1 MRLDTAQITR
11 RSLLAA
17 ALASSARWSPP
28 AFASS
33 IDERTREAAQ
43 YVASPS
49 GLPYFDTPI
58 FYGNGFEDLPC
69 GGSCLRRKW
78 SPPDEAPPRD
88 TAAAAFKS
96 GDEVRVDYRV
106 RRGFFNG
113 EIVALSDGPGNGGSL
128 SFRVGDGSVNAAVDE
143 LVRTLPRGVVRR
155 AVIPPKYDLDV
166 GTRAEYPEPAPP
178 GTTYLELTLRKP
190 TQTGPF
196 GVCPGSSLDYDA
208 VASSVC
214 GKGPTSAKLQEGF
227 FDGFVS
233 PMPAGGVRQQ

>member
-1 MRLDTAQITR
+1 MRLDTALFTR

-78 SPPDEAPPRD
+78 SPCCGFPYQGLDFACGGQTQRD
-88 TAAAAFKS
+88 
-96 GDEVRVDYRV
+96 
-106 RRGFFNG
+106 RRLWAGL
-113 EIVALSDGPGNGGSL
+113 VPLHGS
-128 SFRVGDGSVNAAVDE
+128 A
-143 LVRTLPRGVVRR
+143 
-155 AVIPPKYDLDV
+155 
-166 GTRAEYPEPAPP
+166 APP
-178 GTTYLELTLRKP
+178 GREEQP
-190 TQTGPF
+190 
-196 GVCPGSSLDYDA
+196 
-208 VASSVC
+208 
-214 GKGPTSAKLQEGF
+214 
-227 FDGFVS
+227 
-233 PMPAGGVRQQ
+233 